1 MFTNL
6 IESSSHAQDLK
17 RRGSFVLF
25 TTVTYFLLFA
35 IAGVVS
41 IFAYDARLVD
51 QNLEEIVMLS
61 PADFPAPQA
70 APVIHNAAQPRG
82 ARNDRGLTVRENPIA
97 TVNHPE
103 IPPTGISAKPNTN
116 PPVPDHVPFVIGP
129 GNSDPDGIGGPGSVG
144 NAIGPGTGG
153 GQVSSIEVGTPPPLP
168 PVVEKPKPQIIHK
181 NTVLNGEALSL
192 PKPPY
197 PPLARQLHIQGTV
210 NVQVVISETG
220 KVISA
225 KAASGNAALTAAAQQ
240 AALQARFSPTMFGDQ
255 PVKVSG
261 IITYNFVLQ

>member
-61 PADFPAPQA
+61 PADFPAPTV
-70 APVIHNAAQPRG
+70 APAHTTTPPRG
-82 ARNDRGLTVRENPIA
+82 STTSDVPQREIRMANVNTPQVVPERTSA
-97 TVNHPE
+97 T
-103 IPPTGISAKPNTN
+103 PNKN
-116 PPVPDHVPFVIGP
+116 LPVPPSGNYLITGRDVDPIGP
-129 GNSDPDGIGGPGSVG
+129 PS
-144 NAIGPGTGG
+144 GPGTGG
-153 GQVSSIEVGTPPPLP
+153 SGITGTARTPAIEVGTPPPLP

-181 NTVLNGEALSL
+181 STVLNGEALSL

-197 PPLARQLHIQGTV
+197 PPIARQLHIQGTV

-225 KAASGNAALTAAAQQ
+225 KAASGNAALSAAAQQ
-240 AALQARFSPTMFGDQ
+240 AALQARFSPTMLGDQ

>member
-82 ARNDRGLTVRENPIA
+82 DRNDRGLTVRENPIA

-103 IPPTGISAKPNTN
+103 IPRLVFRPSRTRIRQFLMYRLCSVTAIQILTGL
-116 PPVPDHVPFVIGP
+116 
-129 GNSDPDGIGGPGSVG
+129 VG
-144 NAIGPGTGG
+144 
-153 GQVSSIEVGTPPPLP
+153 
-168 PVVEKPKPQIIHK
+168 
-181 NTVLNGEALSL
+181 
-192 PKPPY
+192 
-197 PPLARQLHIQGTV
+197 PLASGMRMDQAPAEGKYRQ
-210 NVQVVISETG
+210 S
-220 KVISA
+220 KSA
-225 KAASGNAALTAAAQQ
+225 RRHLCRRWLRNQNRRSFIRT
-240 AALQARFSPTMFGDQ
+240 PC
-255 PVKVSG
+255 
-261 IITYNFVLQ
+261 

>member
-25 TTVTYFLLFA
+25 TTVTYFLLFG

-41 IFAYDARLVD
+41 IFAYDARLED
-51 QNLEEIVMLS
+51 QNTDVVVMLS
-61 PADFPAPQA
+61 PFDLPAPTV
-70 APVIHNAAQPRG
+70 APAHNDGPQRTPSLRNELPQRAIRMSTVDTPQVVPEKISSEPNKYLPPPR
-82 ARNDRGLTVRENPIA
+82 
-97 TVNHPE
+97 
-103 IPPTGISAKPNTN
+103 TGDYQVTGHDVDP
-116 PPVPDHVPFVIGP
+116 IGP
-129 GNSDPDGIGGPGSVG
+129 PSGPGIGGSGV
-144 NAIGPGTGG
+144 AGTARTPA
-153 GQVSSIEVGTPPPLP
+153 IEVGTPPPLP

-181 NTVLNGEALSL
+181 STVLNWEALSL

-197 PPLARQLHIQGTV
+197 PPIARQLRIQGTV

-225 KAASGNAALTAAAQQ
+225 KAAFGNAALTAAAQQ
-240 AALQARFSPTMFGDQ
+240 AALQARFSPTMLGDQ

>member
-41 IFAYDARLVD
+41 IFAYDARLED
-51 QNLEEIVMLS
+51 QNTDVVVMLS
-61 PADFPAPQA
+61 PVDLPAPAA
-70 APVIHNAAQPRG
+70 APAHATTPPRG
-82 ARNDRGLTVRENPIA
+82 SATSDVPQREIRMANVNTPQVAPKGTSA
-97 TVNHPE
+97 T
-103 IPPTGISAKPNTN
+103 PNKN
-116 PPVPDHVPFVIGP
+116 LPVPPSGNYLISDRDVDPIGP
-129 GNSDPDGIGGPGSVG
+129 PSGPGIGGPGVASTVRTP
-144 NAIGPGTGG
+144 A
-153 GQVSSIEVGTPPPLP
+153 IEVGTPPPLP
-168 PVVEKPKPQIIHK
+168 PVVERPKPQIIHK
-181 NTVLNGEALSL
+181 NNVLNGEALSL

-225 KAASGNAALTAAAQQ
+225 RAASGNAALTAAAQQ

>member
-6 IESSSHAQDLK
+6 IESSSHAHEFK
-17 RRGSFVLF
+17 RRGSFFLF

-35 IAGVVS
+35 IAGLAS
-41 IFAYDARLVD
+41 IYAYDARLED

-61 PADFPAPQA
+61 PVDLPAPTV
-70 APVIHNAAQPRG
+70 APAHTTTPPRG
-82 ARNDRGLTVRENPIA
+82 STIRNDVPQRAVRMA
-97 TVNHPE
+97 SVN
-103 IPPTGISAKPNTN
+103 IPQA
-116 PPVPDHVPFVIGP
+116 VPDRTSAEPNKVKALPDRGGYVVTGHDVDPIGP
-129 GNSDPDGIGGPGSVG
+129 GGSGSGGSAVGSV
-144 NAIGPGTGG
+144 ASTPA
-153 GQVSSIEVGTPPPLP
+153 IEVGTPPPLP
-168 PVVEKPKPQIIHK
+168 PVEKPKPQMIHK
-181 NTVLNGEALSL
+181 SVLLNGEALSL

-197 PPLARQLHIQGTV
+197 PAIAKQLHIQGAV

-225 KAASGNAALTAAAQQ
+225 KAVSGNAALTAAAQQ
-240 AALQARFSPTMFGDQ
+240 AALQARFSPTILGEQ

>member
-61 PADFPAPQA
+61 PLDFPAPA
-70 APVIHNAAQPRG
+70 VAPAHTTTPPRG
-82 ARNDRGLTVRENPIA
+82 STTNDVPRREIRMANVNTPQVVPERPSA
-97 TVNHPE
+97 T
-103 IPPTGISAKPNTN
+103 PNKN
-116 PPVPDHVPFVIGP
+116 LPVPPSGNYLISDRDVDPIGP
-129 GNSDPDGIGGPGSVG
+129 PSGS
-144 NAIGPGTGG
+144 GTGG
-153 GQVSSIEVGTPPPLP
+153 SGIAGTARTPAIEVGTPPPLP
-168 PVVEKPKPQIIHK
+168 PVVERPKPQIIHK
-181 NTVLNGEALSL
+181 SNVLNGEALSL

-240 AALQARFSPTMFGDQ
+240 AALQARFSPTMLGDQ

-261 IITYNFVLQ
+261 MITYNFVLQ

>member
-61 PADFPAPQA
+61 PVDFPAPTV
-70 APVIHNAAQPRG
+70 APAHATTPPRG
-82 ARNDRGLTVRENPIA
+82 STTSVLPQREIRMANVNTPQAVPESTSA
-97 TVNHPE
+97 T
-103 IPPTGISAKPNTN
+103 PNKN
-116 PPVPDHVPFVIGP
+116 LPVPPSGDYLITGRDLDPIGP
-129 GNSDPDGIGGPGSVG
+129 PS
-144 NAIGPGTGG
+144 GPGTGG
-153 GQVSSIEVGTPPPLP
+153 SGITGTARTPAIEVGTPPPLP

-181 NTVLNGEALSL
+181 SNVLNGEALAL

-240 AALQARFSPTMFGDQ
+240 AALQARFSPTMLGDQ

>member
-51 QNLEEIVMLS
+51 QNLEEIVMLR
-61 PADFPAPQA
+61 PVDFPAPHA
-70 APVIHNAAQPRG
+70 APVSHNAAPPRG
-82 ARNDRGLTVRENPIA
+82 DRNDRGLTVRENPIA

-103 IPPTGISAKPNTN
+103 IAPTGISAKPNTN
-116 PPVPDHVPFVIGP
+116 SPVPDRTTFVVGH
-129 GNSDPDGIGGPGSVG
+129 GNSDPDGIGGPGSAG

-153 GQVSSIEVGTPPPLP
+153 QVPAIEVGTPPPAP
-168 PVVEKPKPQIIHK
+168 PVEPVHRVISKGVI
-181 NTVLNGEALSL
+181 TSEALSL

-197 PPLARQLHIQGTV
+197 PQIARALKIQGTV
-210 NVQVVISETG
+210 NVQVLISESG
-220 KVISA
+220 RVLSA
-225 KAASGNAALTAAAQQ
+225 KAVSGNAALTAAAQQ

>member
-6 IESSSHAQDLK
+6 IESSSHAQDFK

-35 IAGVVS
+35 IAGVAS
-41 IFAYDARLVD
+41 IYAYDARLED

-61 PADFPAPQA
+61 LVDLPAPP
-70 APVIHNAAQPRG
+70 APAHTTTPPRG
-82 ARNDRGLTVRENPIA
+82 RATTTDVPQRAIRMASVDTPQVVPERTSSTPNKNLPVPQVGNYVITGRDVDPIG
-97 TVNHPE
+97 
-103 IPPTGISAKPNTN
+103 PPTGS
-116 PPVPDHVPFVIGP
+116 G
-129 GNSDPDGIGGPGSVG
+129 SGGSGV
-144 NAIGPGTGG
+144 AGTDRTPA
-153 GQVSSIEVGTPPPLP
+153 IEVGTPPPLP

-181 NTVLNGEALSL
+181 SSLLNGEALSL

-197 PPLARQLHIQGTV
+197 PMIAKQLKIQGAV

-225 KAASGNAALTAAAQQ
+225 KAVSGNAALTAAAQQ
-240 AALQARFSPTMFGDQ
+240 AALQARFSPTVLGEQ